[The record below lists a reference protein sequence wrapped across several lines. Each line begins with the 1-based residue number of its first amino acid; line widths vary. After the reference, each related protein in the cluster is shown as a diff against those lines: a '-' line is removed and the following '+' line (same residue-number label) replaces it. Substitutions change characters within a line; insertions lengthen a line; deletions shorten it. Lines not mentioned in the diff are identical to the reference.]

1 MSDVRLWILVLPI
14 GLFCLMVAA
23 TVAGHRLA
31 SARPRRIGAEEVA
44 GTSAIDAATRHQ
56 AAYDLH
62 TPTPILFLLL
72 VVAAFAALLAGHD
85 MGGRKVFNWL
95 HTLVFAGVVS
105 LTIWVIYDPEM
116 PRYGLIRVDNYD
128 QLIRGLRDDFV
139 AFDGPP
145 K

>member
-1 MSDVRLWILVLPI
+1 
-14 GLFCLMVAA
+14 MVAA

-62 TPTPILFLLL
+62 T
-72 VVAAFAALLAGHD
+72 
-85 MGGRKVFNWL
+85 
-95 HTLVFAGVVS
+95 LVFAGVVS
-105 LTIWVIYDPEM
+105 LTIWVIYDLEM

-139 AFDGPP
+139 AFDGSP